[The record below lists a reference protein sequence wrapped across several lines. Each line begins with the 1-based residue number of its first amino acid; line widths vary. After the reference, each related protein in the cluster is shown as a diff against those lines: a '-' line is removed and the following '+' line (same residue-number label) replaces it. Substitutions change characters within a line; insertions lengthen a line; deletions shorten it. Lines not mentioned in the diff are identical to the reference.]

1 MVKNYAMM
9 TPLTG
14 KKIVKTVNHIISVDC
29 EDDTRG
35 NMLVA
40 CVYGD
45 YLKRF
50 HRGKKVVHVEKTFY
64 DRKDLVDFLNSLKTE
79 GQNFDPCTIVG
90 FNIAYDMAYFDE
102 AINYESVVFSGT
114 RFIVGEL
121 LNGVRIIDI
130 FNHCGGK
137 SLDDWITELKLN
149 DKGIYKTEWRKDM
162 TSIELTEHCRNDVR
176 AHWEVGEF
184 FRKTYEDIGVA
195 FKYTTSATA
204 LNLFQRKFFKGF
216 WRRDIDKFNKL
227 ERDAYSGG
235 RTEIFTRGIHRI
247 KSYDINSAYVSV
259 MANEYYPDPMTAKIH
274 HGSKRFKIYYKDREN
289 LMIVHCKV
297 FAPKSRVMV
306 LPFNERD
313 ANGEKIGKLMFPCGV
328 FEGYWCSP
336 ELHKAEEY
344 GYKILEV
351 YEYITYSR
359 KEKYFEGYASYT
371 WDQRHLAAESGDD
384 GMKTVWKLFGN
395 GLYGKLAQRN
405 PKGGHFLPIAP
416 VLEGKHLRPIIH
428 TTVDGTMWYVVQ
440 ASGEVESKNSFPCLS
455 AFITCYTRLKLL
467 EYLKRHEDTVI
478 YCDTD
483 SIKVPWDDVDEINS
497 KELGGVKLECSEDPE
512 KNQCGWYCF
521 LKPKLYGRVPKSF
534 IDLPPNY
541 DFITPIKGLTPRV
554 MSTDTDKWKI
564 KGVGRYE
571 FGYFDLEDM
580 VFRATFRKPNRF
592 KESVRRGLTQNE
604 WITMGKELT
613 ILDDKRVWK
622 GRNSEPIR
630 ITLKGNKGINKPLL
644 P

>member
-1 MVKNYAMM
+1 MFKQYATI

-14 KKIVKTVNHIISVDC
+14 KKIVKTVKHIISLDC

-45 YLKRF
+45 YIKRF
-50 HRGKKVVHVEKTFY
+50 HGGKKLIRVEETFTN
-64 DRKDLVDFLNSLKTE
+64 RKDLAEFLMSLKTD
-79 GQNFDPCTIVG
+79 GQDFEPCTLVG

-102 AINYESVVFSGT
+102 VLNYEKLILSGT
-114 RFIVGEL
+114 RFITAEL
-121 LNGVRIIDI
+121 MNTVKIIDI

-149 DKGIYKTEWRKDM
+149 EKGIFKTEWRKDM
-162 TSIELTEHCRNDVR
+162 SKEELVSHCQNDVK
-176 AHWEVGEF
+176 AHWEVAEF
-184 FRKTYEDIGVA
+184 FRKTYEEIGVS
-195 FKYTTSATA
+195 FKFTTSSTA
-204 LNLFQRKFFKGF
+204 LNLFQRKFFTSF
-216 WRRDIDKFNKL
+216 WRRDTSKFNQL
-227 ERDAYSGG
+227 ERESYSGG
-235 RTEIFTRGIHRI
+235 RTELFSRGIHRI

-259 MANEYYPDPMTAKIH
+259 MASEYYPDPMSAKLH
-274 HGSKRFKIYYKDREN
+274 EGDRRFRAYYNSGET

-306 LPFNERD
+306 LPYNERND
-313 ANGEKIGKLMFPCGV
+313 KGEKIGKLIFPSGI

-344 GYKILEV
+344 GYKILKV
-351 YEYITYSR
+351 YDYITYSR
-359 KEKYFEGYASYT
+359 KEKYFEDYALYT
-371 WDQRHLAAESGDD
+371 WNQRHLAAERGDE

-405 PKGGHFLPIAP
+405 PVGGTFSPIPPMLTDAN
-416 VLEGKHLRPIIH
+416 VCPIIH
-428 TTVDGTMWYVVQ
+428 TAINGVKWYSVQ
-440 ASGEVESKNSFPCLS
+440 SSDTTESKNSFPCLS
-455 AFITCYTRLKLL
+455 SFITCYTRLKLL
-467 EYLKRHEDTVI
+467 KYLKRHENTVV

-483 SIKVPWDDVDEINS
+483 SIKVPWNDPSEVSS
-497 KELGGVKLECSEDPE
+497 KVLGGVKLECDNDPE
-512 KNQCGWYCF
+512 KSQCGWYCF

-541 DFITPIKGLTPRV
+541 DFITPIKGVQPRL
-554 MSTDTDKWKI
+554 MSTTIDKWKI
-564 KGVGRYE
+564 KGLGRYE

-604 WITMGKELT
+604 WITMSKELT
-613 ILDDKRVWK
+613 LLDDKRFWK
-622 GRNSEPIR
+622 GRDSEP
-630 ITLKGNKGINKPLL
+630 LKLVWKNEEA
-644 P
+644 

>member
-1 MVKNYAMM
+1 MTEKKYAYIQ
-9 TPLTG
+9 PLTG

-35 NMLVA
+35 NLVVA

-50 HRGKKVVHVEKTFY
+50 HNGKKVVHVEETFY
-64 DRKDLVDFLNSLKTE
+64 KRKDLVRFLSGLKSDKQDFE
-79 GQNFDPCTIVG
+79 PCTLVG

-102 AINYESVVFSGT
+102 IINYETVIFAGT

-121 LNGVRIIDI
+121 TNTVKIMDI

-149 DKGIYKTEWRKDM
+149 DMGIFKTEWRKDM
-162 TSIELTEHCRNDVR
+162 TIEELTNHCQNDVR
-176 AHWEVGEF
+176 AHWEVAEF
-184 FRKTYEDIGVA
+184 FRRTYEDIGVA
-195 FKYTTSATA
+195 FKYTTSSTA
-204 LNLFQRKFFKGF
+204 LNLFQRRFFKSY
-216 WRRDIDKFNKL
+216 WKRDVSKYNQL
-227 ERDAYSGG
+227 EREAYSGG

-259 MANEYYPDPMTAKIH
+259 MADEYYPDPTTAKH
-274 HGSKRFKIYYKDREN
+274 HKGDKRFKIYYRDRQN

-297 FAPKSRVMV
+297 FAPKNRVMV
-306 LPFNERD
+306 LPYNER
-313 ANGEKIGKLMFPCGV
+313 NEKGEKVGKLIFPHGT
-328 FEGYWCSP
+328 FEGHWCSP

-344 GYKILEV
+344 GYKILKV
-351 YEYITYSR
+351 YDYITYSR
-359 KEKYFEGYASYT
+359 KDKCFEDYANFT
-371 WDQRHLAAESGDD
+371 WEQRHLAAARGDD

-405 PKGGHFLPIAP
+405 PKGGHFLPVVP
-416 VLEGKHLRPIIH
+416 VLTGSHVRPIVH
-428 TTVDGTMWYVVQ
+428 TTIDGTDWYVVQ
-440 ASGEVESKNSFPCLS
+440 ASGTEESINSFPCVS

-467 EYLKRHEDTVI
+467 EYLKRHEKTVI

-483 SIKVPWDDVDEINS
+483 SIKIPWDDTPEAASN
-497 KELGGVKLECSEDPE
+497 ELGGVKLECSDDPE

-521 LKPKLYGRVPKSF
+521 LKPKLYGRIPKSF
-534 IDLPPNY
+534 VDLPPNY
-541 DFITPIKGLTPRV
+541 DFITPIKGLSPRI

-564 KGVGRYE
+564 KGVGRYD

-613 ILDDKRVWK
+613 ILDDKRTWK
-622 GRNSEPIR
+622 GQNSEP
-630 ITLKGNKGINKPLL
+630 LKI
-644 P
+644 